1 MHVFRILARLAGAAL
16 LIATA
21 VIHLRLY
28 SQGYSTVPKI
38 GPLFLL
44 NGVAGCL
51 LAGAVLLTWGRLL
64 RLAAAAAALFELGTL
79 GGLFLSTVHGLF
91 GFRESSRVEFY
102 WLSVWVEVAG
112 TVVLAALALAGD
124 RRRIPARSSGT
135 ARAAM

>member
-64 RLAAAAAALFELGTL
+64 RLAAQSAHEQNCHRHCASKPL
-79 GGLFLSTVHGLF
+79 H
-91 GFRESSRVEFY
+91 RKSSQFQ
-102 WLSVWVEVAG
+102 AI
-112 TVVLAALALAGD
+112 T
-124 RRRIPARSSGT
+124 
-135 ARAAM
+135 